1 MWAFLAIWYVAG
13 LVGCLWFRWT
23 LFWEFHEYRG
33 PLTRIGAAVI
43 IFGGA
48 SGFVGLILAA
58 ALWALCAI
66 ERIVAGAGE
75 WWGSPVWPRKSSDE
89 A

>member
-33 PLTRIGAAVI
+33 PLTRMGAAAI

-48 SGFVGLILAA
+48 LGSLGLILAA
-58 ALWALCAI
+58 SFWVTCTV
-66 ERIVAGAGE
+66 ERAVADADG
-75 WWGSPVWPRKSSDE
+75 WWGRPVWPQKSSDE